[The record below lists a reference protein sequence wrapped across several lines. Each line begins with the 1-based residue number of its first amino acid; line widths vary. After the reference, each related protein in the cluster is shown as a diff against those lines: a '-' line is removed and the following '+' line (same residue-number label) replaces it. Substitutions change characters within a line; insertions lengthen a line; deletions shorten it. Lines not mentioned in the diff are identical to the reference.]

1 MKERCKMRSRIEI
14 QNTFTTRMAW
24 TCCMPESSL
33 GILCENNNIV
43 MFIDNGIIIV
53 HDGKT
58 FVEKVIWQD
67 ISIIE
72 ILRMSEGICKGK
84 LIPTRPI
91 KKMKI
96 VLEDLE
102 L

>member
-1 MKERCKMRSRIEI
+1 MRDRIKI

-24 TCCMPESSL
+24 TYCMPESSL

-53 HDGKT
+53 YDGKI
-58 FVEKVIWQD
+58 FVERVIWQD
-67 ISIIE
+67 ISIIK
-72 ILRMSEGICKGK
+72 ILKMSEDICKGK

-102 L
+102 F